1 MAYLLGVDTGGTYT
15 DAVVYDDET
24 RAVLAKAKA
33 LTTPRDLAQG
43 IGAAAAAALQGADV
57 EASNIALASLS
68 TTLATNALVEGHGDA
83 CALVMIGFAQADLAR
98 AGLAEALGADPVIF
112 VAGGHNGAGGQASPL
127 DIAALEAE
135 IASIAPRVAAFAI
148 AGVFAVRNPAH
159 EQTARDLIAAR
170 TGLPVTCSHEL
181 SSKLG
186 GPKRALTTLLN
197 GRLIG
202 MIHRLI
208 EGAEARLSD
217 LGVPITAQDGGGAPL
232 MVVKGDGALMSGA
245 VARARPIETILSG
258 PAASVIGAAHLTG
271 AADAV
276 ISDIGGTTTDIAVLT
291 GGRPRIDPNGA
302 RVGGWTTMVEAV
314 AMRTH
319 GLGGDSEV
327 GLTSEGLIPRLTLGP
342 QRAVPVSLFAGA
354 GDDAREIVHTALDEQ
369 LSRDRIG
376 ENDGVFVAPGARRAG
391 AAELP
396 DRERAIMDAVGEIGA
411 AVEGLRLGRREA
423 SALGKLIRAGF
434 LRRVAFTPTD
444 AAHVIGLHES
454 FDAAA
459 AEKAARLFARRR
471 GNDGKTVAETP
482 HALAQRVL
490 AALTRRSAEL
500 VLDAAFEEDGF
511 EAPALSHST
520 LAAAALDDK
529 TAHRPR
535 LAAISLGL
543 TAPLIGLG
551 ASAPTYYPAVA
562 DMLGAQALIPEHADV
577 ANAVGAVAGQV
588 EVKVDALIM
597 SSDGDRF
604 EVMLGGAPVIKPT
617 EAAAFEAA
625 EDWARRE
632 AAARAIE
639 AGAEAPRIVLS
650 HSARRARV
658 EARDILVE
666 ATITATASGRP
677 RF

>member
-15 DAVVYDDET
+15 DAVVYDDGT
-24 RAVLAKAKA
+24 KGVLAKAKA
-33 LTTPRDLAQG
+33 LTTPRDLAHG
-43 IGAAAAAALQGADV
+43 IGAAAEAALAGAKVD
-57 EASNIALASLS
+57 ASKIAMASLS

-83 CALVMIGFAQADLAR
+83 CALVMIGFSEADLAR
-98 AGLAEALGADPVIF
+98 AGLAEALGDDPVIF
-112 VAGGHNGAGGQASPL
+112 VAGGHNGAGGQTAPL
-127 DIAALEAE
+127 DIAALEA
-135 IASIAPRVAAFAI
+135 AVGDIAPRVAAFAV
-148 AGVFAVRNPAH
+148 AGVFAVRNPVH
-159 EQTARDLIAAR
+159 EQAARDVIANR

-208 EGAEARLSD
+208 EGAEARLCD

-232 MVVKGDGALMSGA
+232 MVVKGDGALMSCA

-258 PAASVIGAAHLTG
+258 PAASVIGASHLTG
-271 AADAV
+271 AGDAV

-327 GLTSEGLIPRLTLGP
+327 GLTDEGLVPRLTLGP
-342 QRAVPVSLFAGA
+342 KRAVPVSLFAA
-354 GDDAREIVHTALDEQ
+354 GGEAARALAHAALDDQ
-369 LSRDRIG
+369 LNRDRIG
-376 ENDGVFVAPGARRAG
+376 DYDGVFVAPGARRAG
-391 AAELP
+391 VTELP
-396 DRERAIMDAVGEIGA
+396 ERDRALLGAVGDVGI
-411 AVEGLRLGRREA
+411 AVEDLKLGRREA
-423 SALGKLIRAGF
+423 VVLNKLIRSGF

-444 AAHVIGLHES
+444 AAHVLALHDT
-454 FDAAA
+454 FDASAA
-459 AEKAARLFARRR
+459 DKAARLFARRR
-471 GNDGKTVAETP
+471 GNDGKAVAETAE
-482 HALAQRVL
+482 ALARRVI

-511 EAPALSHST
+511 ETPALSRST
-520 LAAAALDDK
+520 LAAAALDDHD
-529 TAHRPR
+529 APRPR
-535 LAAISLGL
+535 LAAISL
-543 TAPLIGLG
+543 TMSTPLIGLG

-562 DMLGAQALIPEHADV
+562 EMLGAEAMIPDHADV

-588 EVKVDALIM
+588 EAKVDALIL
-597 SSDGDRF
+597 SPDGDRF
-604 EVMLGGAPVIKPT
+604 EVMLGGAPVLKAT
-617 EAAAFEAA
+617 EAEAFEAA
-625 EDWARRE
+625 EQWALRE
-632 AAARAIE
+632 AAARAVE
-639 AGAEAPRIVLS
+639 AGAETPRVVLTRT
-650 HSARRARV
+650 ARRARV
-658 EARDILVE
+658 EARGILVE
-666 ATITATASGRP
+666 ATVTATASGRP